1 MISENFGVNAA
12 MGSQCV
18 NVRQDGLAKI
28 ASEAGRLAFIESKP
42 GD

>member
-1 MISENFGVNAA
+1 MISKNFGVNAA

-18 NVRQDGLAKI
+18 NVRQDGFAKI